1 MGAPNVTDEELL
13 SKGDVDSFEVFYRR
27 HFEHVLGIF
36 ARRTRNPETAADL
49 TAETFAAALTA
60 RRRYRPGA
68 APASSWL
75 FSIAFHKLADTQRR
89 GYAEARA
96 RHRLAMQPID
106 LTDGDRERIE
116 RLGEVATARQLLDD
130 LSPDQRA
137 AIQAHVV
144 DEVSYEEIAQ
154 SLHVSTGVVRQRV
167 SRGLAAVRGRLGASR

>member
-1 MGAPNVTDEELL
+1 MLAPILSDEELL

-27 HFEHVLGIF
+27 NFERVLAFF
-36 ARRTRNPETAADL
+36 ARRTRDPETAADL

-68 APASSWL
+68 ASASSWL

-96 RHRLAMQPID
+96 RRRLAMQPID
-106 LTDGDRERIE
+106 LTNADLERIE
-116 RLGEVATARQLLDD
+116 RLGEDPTAWRLLDD
-130 LSPDQRA
+130 LAPDQRA

-144 DEVSYEEIAQ
+144 DEQSYEEIAQ
-154 SLHVSTGVVRQRV
+154 TLHVSSGVVRQRV
-167 SRGLAAVRGRLGASR
+167 SRGLAAVRGRMGASR